1 MSRIHPTAL
10 IDANARLDDDVDV
23 GPYTVIGAGVEIG
36 AGTTVG
42 AHVVIEGPTRIGRD
56 NQIYQ
61 FASIGAAPQDKKYAG
76 EPTRL
81 EIGDRNVFR
90 EFVTANRGTAQGL
103 GLTRIGDDNLMM
115 AYVHVAHDCIVGNRT
130 IFANCTSL
138 GGHVEV
144 DDWAIL
150 GGYTGVHQ
158 FCKIGAHAMTGVGS
172 VILHDVPP
180 FVRTSGNSASAHG
193 INSMG
198 LRRRGFDADTI
209 NLIKRAYR
217 TLYRSGLSLEEAHA
231 ALAGQAELLGQDGSP
246 PLAAESIRLL
256 ADFVGKVT
264 RGIVR

>member
-1 MSRIHPTAL
+1 MARLHATAL
-10 IDANARLDDDVDV
+10 VDAAARLAEDVTV
-23 GPYTVIGAGVEIG
+23 GPYAVIGPDVEIG

-42 AHVVIEGPTRIGRD
+42 AHAVIEGPTRIGRD

-76 EPTRL
+76 ELTRL
-81 EIGDRNVFR
+81 EIGDRNIFR

-115 AYVHVAHDCIVGNRT
+115 AYVHVAHDCIVGDRT

-144 DDWAIL
+144 GDWAIL

-158 FCKIGAHAMTGVGS
+158 FCKVGAHAMTGVGS

-193 INSMG
+193 INSNG
-198 LRRRGFDADTI
+198 LRRRGFDDATI
-209 NLIKRAYR
+209 NVVKRAYR
-217 TLYRSGLSLEEAHA
+217 VLYRSGLSLEEARA
-231 ALAGQAELLGQDGSP
+231 ALLAQAAALEADDSP
-246 PLAAESIRLL
+246 PLAAGSVRLI
-256 ADFVGKVT
+256 ADFLGKVT

>member
-1 MSRIHPTAL
+1 
-10 IDANARLDDDVDV
+10 
-23 GPYTVIGAGVEIG
+23 VEIG
-36 AGTTVG
+36 AGSRIG
-42 AHVVIEGPTRIGRD
+42 AHAVIEGPTRLGRD
-56 NQIYQ
+56 NEVFQ
-61 FASIGAAPQDKKYAG
+61 FASIGAAPQDKKYKG

-81 EIGDRNVFR
+81 EIGERNVFR
-90 EFVTANRGTAQGL
+90 EFTTLNRGTAQGL

-115 AYVHVAHDCIVGNRT
+115 AYVHVAHDCIVGNQT

-144 DDWAIL
+144 GDWAIL

-193 INSMG
+193 INTTG
-198 LRRRGFDADTI
+198 LRRRGFDDETI
-209 NLIKRAYR
+209 NQIKRAYR
-217 TLYRSGLSLEEAHA
+217 VLYRSGLSLDEARARLAGHA
-231 ALAGQAELLGQDGSP
+231 AALQSEGAP
-246 PLAAESIRLL
+246 AAAVESVGML
-256 ADFVGKVT
+256 ADFLSGVT